1 MTLSNAP
8 IPDET
13 REWAIT
19 AARAADS
26 KLGRDIVVLEVAE
39 VLALCGWFVIASG
52 ANDRQVKAICD
63 EVEVQVHQAGGPKP
77 KRIEG
82 LSDRQW
88 VLMDYGDVVVHLFD
102 AAHREYYDLEHLWA
116 GAKRVPLPEPSPGT
130 VAPGTVAPGTVAT
143 G

>member
-1 MTLSNAP
+1 MSPLSATPTLGATLTEP
-8 IPDET
+8 TTLDET

-26 KLGRDIVVLEVAE
+26 KMGQDVVVLEVAE
-39 VLALCGWFVIASG
+39 MLALCGWFVIASA

-82 LSDRQW
+82 LSDRTW
-88 VLMDYGDVVVHLFD
+88 VLMDYGDVVVHVFQQEQ
-102 AAHREYYDLEHLWA
+102 REFYDLERLWA
-116 GAKRVPLPEPSPGT
+116 DVPRVDWQDT
-130 VAPGTVAPGTVAT
+130 AA
-143 G
+143 